1 MTSAAYQMN
10 NAQYVRRAPRVR
22 VVRGGRFRLE
32 RAKDAMRQ
40 AASVMAVAVILALIT
55 AIVASQAKLTELS
68 GEIDAT
74 RSDLVTAQTT
84 YEYLSG
90 KMDEISNSANIDE
103 AAQNRLGLVKTDP
116 SQVTYIRLEDESVIE
131 KNSSQTDEI
140 LDELYTA
147 ALSLIGSFEP

>member
-40 AASVMAVAVILALIT
+40 AVSVMAVAVILALIT

-131 KNSSQTDEI
+131 KNGSQADEI

>member
-40 AASVMAVAVILALIT
+40 AASVVAVAVILALIT

-131 KNSSQTDEI
+131 KNGSQTDEI

>member
-40 AASVMAVAVILALIT
+40 AASVVAVAVILALIT

-90 KMDEISNSANIDE
+90 RMDEISNRANIDE

-131 KNSSQTDEI
+131 KNGSQTDEI

>member
-1 MTSAAYQMN
+1 MTSAAYQIN
-10 NAQYVRRAPRVR
+10 NTQYVRRAPRVR
-22 VVRGGRFRLE
+22 VVRGGRFRLG
-32 RAKDAMRQ
+32 RAKDVLRQ
-40 AASVMAVAVILALIT
+40 MASVLVVAVLLALIT

-74 RSDLVTAQTT
+74 RSDLADAQTT

-103 AAQNRLGLVKTDP
+103 VAQNRLGLVKTDP
-116 SQVTYIRLEDESVIE
+116 SQVTYIRLDDESIIE
-131 KNSSQTDEI
+131 KTSSKTDEI

>member
-40 AASVMAVAVILALIT
+40 AASVVAVAVILALIT

-74 RSDLVTAQTT
+74 RSDLATAQTT

>member
-1 MTSAAYQMN
+1 M
-10 NAQYVRRAPRVR
+10 
-22 VVRGGRFRLE
+22 
-32 RAKDAMRQ
+32 
-40 AASVMAVAVILALIT
+40 ASVLVVAVLLALIT

-74 RSDLVTAQTT
+74 RSDLADAQTT

-90 KMDEISNSANIDE
+90 TMDEISNSANIDE
-103 AAQNRLGLVKTDP
+103 VAQNRLGLVKTDP
-116 SQVTYIRLEDESVIE
+116 SQVTYIRLDDESIIE
-131 KNSSQTDEI
+131 KTGSKTDEI

>member
-1 MTSAAYQMN
+1 MTSAAYQIN
-10 NAQYVRRAPRVR
+10 NTQYVRRAPRVR
-22 VVRGGRFRLE
+22 VVRGGRFHLG
-32 RAKDAMRQ
+32 RAKDVLHQM
-40 AASVMAVAVILALIT
+40 ASVLVVAVLLALIT

-74 RSDLVTAQTT
+74 RSDLADAQTT

-103 AAQNRLGLVKTDP
+103 VAQNRLGLVKTDP
-116 SQVTYIRLEDESVIE
+116 SQVTYIRLDDESIIE
-131 KNSSQTDEI
+131 KTGSKTDEI

>member
-1 MTSAAYQMN
+1 MTSAAYQIN
-10 NAQYVRRAPRVR
+10 NTQYIRRAPRVR
-22 VVRGGRFRLE
+22 VVRGGRFRLG
-32 RAKDAMRQ
+32 RAKDVLHQM
-40 AASVMAVAVILALIT
+40 ASVLVVAVLLALIT

-74 RSDLVTAQTT
+74 RSDLADAQTT

-103 AAQNRLGLVKTDP
+103 VAQNRLGLVKTDP
-116 SQVTYIRLEDESVIE
+116 SQVTYIRLDDESIIE
-131 KNSSQTDEI
+131 KTGSKTDEI

>member
-1 MTSAAYQMN
+1 MTSAAYQIN
-10 NAQYVRRAPRVR
+10 NAQFVRRAPRVR
-22 VVRGGRFRLE
+22 VVRGGRFGLS
-32 RAKDAMRQ
+32 RAKDVMRQ
-40 AASVMAVAVILALIT
+40 AASVVAVAVILALIT
-55 AIVASQAKLTELS
+55 AIVAGQAKLTELS

-74 RSDLVTAQTT
+74 RSDLATAQTT
-84 YEYLSG
+84 YEYLTG

-131 KNSSQTDEI
+131 KNGSQADEI

>member
-131 KNSSQTDEI
+131 KNGSQTDEI